1 MTGQEKLPD
10 GLECC
15 FKALAK
21 AVFSEEGT
29 VYFHRTF
36 ISFDGSD
43 RTRVITRYANTA
55 MEKGGDI
62 AVAARAVMIYPAIKW
77 LLKAREIEAVIAALP
92 EEAAQGDF
100 CRLVGMQSMLVRLTG
115 EKPEMRLQ
123 VRREF
128 FERCQEF
135 TDVVFKAVLES
146 VYRKSTRK
154 NMARPRLAML
164 LLGED
169 DGVAGQEE
177 ISTHTIKTYYLE
189 IIEAV
194 AAHSGELRC
203 MKEPYIRNM
212 FIKNAAAFLLSIF
225 VGVVAVIAA
234 KTGTALL
241 PVLFMALYFLVSA
254 IGVAWNAA
262 AGRYVVVRAAAVACE
277 EQRDAV
283 RQKRSVYRFIP
294 VDEDGNYLS
303 EQGAYDI
310 FLDFASKKKS
320 PRFNFFI
327 GRTYVLVF
335 HIDNSRQLNERTLA
349 AVYTG

>member
-1 MTGQEKLPD
+1 
-10 GLECC
+10 
-15 FKALAK
+15 
-21 AVFSEEGT
+21 
-29 VYFHRTF
+29 
-36 ISFDGSD
+36 
-43 RTRVITRYANTA
+43 
-55 MEKGGDI
+55 
-62 AVAARAVMIYPAIKW
+62 
-77 LLKAREIEAVIAALP
+77 
-92 EEAAQGDF
+92 
-100 CRLVGMQSMLVRLTG
+100 
-115 EKPEMRLQ
+115 MR
-123 VRREF
+123 F
-128 FERCQEF
+128 P
-135 TDVVFKAVLES
+135 
-146 VYRKSTRK
+146 
-154 NMARPRLAML
+154 RPRL
-164 LLGED
+164 
-169 DGVAGQEE
+169 
-177 ISTHTIKTYYLE
+177 S
-189 IIEAV
+189 
-194 AAHSGELRC
+194 ELRC

-349 AVYTG
+349 AVYRHRLPDPSRQTRDGAAERQGRREHQHRLVQSGVPGAAGGAGRQLYRRRHGPVGRAVSICFVSDAGFV

>member
-43 RTRVITRYANTA
+43 RTRVITRYANMA

-62 AVAARAVMIYPAIKW
+62 AVAAKAVMIYPAIKW

-135 TDVVFKAVLES
+135 TDAIFKAVLES

-194 AAHSGELRC
+194 AAHSGEQIRTLMSGRACRAVPQHGFAVAGIRKDRARVLRRRA
-203 MKEPYIRNM
+203 K
-212 FIKNAAAFLLSIF
+212 AAWRPRKP
-225 VGVVAVIAA
+225 VYR
-234 KTGTALL
+234 TA
-241 PVLFMALYFLVSA
+241 PGA
-254 IGVAWNAA
+254 IGF
-262 AGRYVVVRAAAVACE
+262 GGGI
-277 EQRDAV
+277 
-283 RQKRSVYRFIP
+283 RQAYPWRSGDDERFS
-294 VDEDGNYLS
+294 G
-303 EQGAYDI
+303 
-310 FLDFASKKKS
+310 
-320 PRFNFFI
+320 
-327 GRTYVLVF
+327 
-335 HIDNSRQLNERTLA
+335 
-349 AVYTG
+349 